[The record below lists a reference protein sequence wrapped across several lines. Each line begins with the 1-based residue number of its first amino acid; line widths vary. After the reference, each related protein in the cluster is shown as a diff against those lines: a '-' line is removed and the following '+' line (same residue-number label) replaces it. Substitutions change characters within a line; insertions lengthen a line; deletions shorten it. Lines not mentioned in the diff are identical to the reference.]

1 MKKKCFLFIAA
12 LQIIILNGLQSNA
25 QDIHYAHTLIEELCS
40 PTYFGRGYIKNG
52 VNLAADYLEKEFQN
66 IKLKKFGNSYIQQYS
81 FGVNTHPGEIRC
93 KLDKKPMQ
101 VGIDYLVSA
110 GATRFQ
116 GNCKLLHFNTRDSN
130 DISLLLKKIEKG
142 FDENDALV
150 LHFSGQRGN
159 RFVDSCKAIHHTPKL
174 IIFTEEKKLTHT
186 IATKTDDYNSLVFID
201 SSIRNTEN
209 IEIQFEN
216 EWQPNLENRNVIGYV
231 KGKRSDSC
239 IVFSAH
245 YDHLGMQGNAM
256 FPGANDNASGSSMI
270 LYLAKYFAKHKP
282 NRNIVFILFSGE
294 EAGLLGSKYFTSHP
308 TFDITKIK
316 MLVNVD
322 IMGSAEKG
330 ITVVNGEVFRDNFNL
345 LHSINDKNLLIPE
358 VKIRGKTKNSDHYY
372 FSEMGIPSF
381 FIYSMGGPGYYHDI
395 FDKAA
400 SVSLTNYEK
409 VAQLLIDFVAAL
421 K

>member
-1 MKKKCFLFIAA
+1 MNTRFFLLVAA
-12 LQIIILNGLQSNA
+12 LQLFVLNIQLSNA
-25 QDIHYAHTLIEELCS
+25 QDIQYAHTIIEELCS
-40 PTYFGRGYIKNG
+40 PTYYGRGYVNNG
-52 VNLAADYLEKEFQN
+52 ANLAADFLEKEFHD

-81 FGVNTHPGEIRC
+81 FGVNTHPGQIQC

-101 VGIDYLVSA
+101 VGIDFLVSA
-110 GATRFQ
+110 GATSFQ
-116 GNCKLLHFNTRDSN
+116 GTCKLLHFNTRDSN
-130 DISLLLKKIEKG
+130 DISLLHKKIEKG
-142 FDENDALV
+142 FDEKDALV
-150 LHFSGQRGN
+150 LHYSGQRGN
-159 RFVDSCKAIHHTPKL
+159 RFVDSCKAYQHMPKL

-201 SSIRNTEN
+201 SAIRNTEA
-209 IEIQFEN
+209 IDIQFTN

-231 KGKRSDSC
+231 KGKRNDSC

-245 YDHLGMQGNAM
+245 YDHLGMQGNAQ

-270 LYLAKYFAKHKP
+270 LYLARYFSKHKP
-282 NRNIVFILFSGE
+282 NRNIIFILFSGE

-308 TFDITKIK
+308 TFDIAKIK
-316 MLVNVD
+316 MLVNID

-330 ITVVNGEVFRDNFNL
+330 ITVVNGETFRKQFDL
-345 LHSINDKNLLIPE
+345 LRSINDKDSLIPE

-400 SVSLTNYEK
+400 SVSLTNYEQ
-409 VAQLLIDFVAAL
+409 VAKLLIDFVAAL